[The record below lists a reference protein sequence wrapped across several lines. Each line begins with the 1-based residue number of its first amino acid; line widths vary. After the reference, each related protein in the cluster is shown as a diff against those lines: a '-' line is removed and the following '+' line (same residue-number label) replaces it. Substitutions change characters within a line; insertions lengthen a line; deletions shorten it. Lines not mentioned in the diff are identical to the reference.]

1 MQPIEVFADIWCPFA
16 HVGLRAVAGRRDEL
30 GRGDVP
36 LLIRAWPLELVNDEP
51 QDVDLATDHVADL
64 QRQCAPDLFTG
75 FDPSSFPRTTVPALA
90 LAAAAYRHTAATGE
104 RVSLALRDALWEQGL
119 DVSEPAVLQ
128 SIAERHGVSAAG
140 PEDERSVREDWQL
153 GQERGVEGSPHFFCG
168 DVSAFCPSLDIDKG
182 DDGELRVRPDRAAL
196 DAFLGACLPV

>member
-16 HVGLRAVAGRRDEL
+16 HVGLRAVARRRDEL
-30 GRGDVP
+30 GHSHVP

-51 QDVDLATDHVADL
+51 QDVDMAADHVADL
-64 QRQCAPDLFTG
+64 RRQCAPELFTG
-75 FDPSSFPRTTVPALA
+75 FERSRFPRTTLPALG

-119 DVSEPAVLQ
+119 DVADPTVLR
-128 SIAERHGVSAAG
+128 SIAEHHGVGAPG
-140 PEDERSVREDWQL
+140 PEDERSVREDWRL

-168 DVSAFCPSLDIDKG
+168 DVSAFCPSLDIEEG
-182 DDGELRVRPDRAAL
+182 DGGALRVRPDRAAL
-196 DAFLGACLPV
+196 DAFLGACAPA